1 MKQRTGKTHEKE
13 GKMHK
18 SGYSSNPNEILNRIL
33 CCIVC
38 DKPGAFL
45 PVFTGKIA
53 VNQSGRFH

>member
-1 MKQRTGKTHEKE
+1 
-13 GKMHK
+13 MHK